1 LRILHFFKTYFPD
14 SYGGIEQFIYQ
25 LARGTSRRGI
35 DVEVLSLSSDVD
47 SETHV
52 FDGHTVHRVRRNFRI
67 ASTDFSLGAFARFA
81 SLARQADIVHY
92 HYPWP
97 FGDVVHFA
105 TAVSKPTVL
114 TYHSDIVRQQRLLKL
129 YKPLMKHFLGS
140 VDRIVAT
147 SQNYIETSET
157 LKDYL
162 DKTQVIPI
170 GLDRSTYPDPGPARL
185 AVWREQV
192 GERFFLFVGV
202 LRYYKGLHILLDALR
217 GTGYPLVVVGA
228 GPIETELRTHAAQ
241 IGLTN
246 IHFLGAL
253 LDIDKVALLELSYAV
268 LFPSHLRSEA
278 FGISLLEGA
287 MFGKPMISSEIGTGT
302 SYINIDG
309 ETGLVVPPNDAKVL
323 REALRTLYENSERAH
338 EMGRRAY
345 HRYQTHFTADQMTD
359 RYIDLYTELLSH
371 PRRNR

>member
-1 LRILHFFKTYFPD
+1 MRVLHFFKTYFPD

-25 LARGTSRRGI
+25 LARGTTFRDI
-35 DVEVLSLSSDVD
+35 DVDVLSLSSDVD
-47 SETHV
+47 SETRL
-52 FDGHTVHRVRRNFRI
+52 FDGHTVHRVRKNFEI
-67 ASTDFSLGAFARFA
+67 ASTDFSFRAFARFA
-81 SLARQADIVHY
+81 ALARQADIVHY

-97 FGDVVHFA
+97 FGDIVHFA

-129 YKPLMKHFLGS
+129 YKPLMKHFLKS

-147 SQNYIETSET
+147 SQNYMETSDT
-157 LKDYL
+157 LSGYL

-170 GLDRSTYPDPGPARL
+170 GLDRSTYPDPDAARL
-185 AVWREQV
+185 ATWRGQI
-192 GERFFLFVGV
+192 GERFFLFVGM

-217 GTGYPLVVVGA
+217 GTGYPLVIVGA
-228 GPIETELRTHAAQ
+228 GPIEAELRAHAAQ
-241 IGLTN
+241 IGLTS

-253 LDIDKVALLELSYAV
+253 SDSDKVALLQLSYAV

-302 SYINIDG
+302 SYINVHG
-309 ETGLVVPPNDAKVL
+309 ETGLVVPPNDPNVL
-323 REALRTLYENSERAH
+323 REALRTLYENPELAY

-345 HRYQTHFTADQMTD
+345 HRYQTYFTADQMAD
-359 RYIDLYTELLSH
+359 RYIDLYNELLSQ